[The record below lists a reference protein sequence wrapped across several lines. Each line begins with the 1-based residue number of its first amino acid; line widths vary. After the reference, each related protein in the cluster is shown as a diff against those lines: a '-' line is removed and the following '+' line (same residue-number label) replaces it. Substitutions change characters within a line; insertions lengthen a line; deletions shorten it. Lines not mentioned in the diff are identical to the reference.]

1 MDHRPGLQVTY
12 IRTME
17 TTEHGPVPGGDYKTR
32 WQAVAMACCP
42 WSRLKKG
49 MEKMTVKL
57 SKCLTTVV
65 WRGTQKLEEPCFGIE
80 FQTSYLMRQTGCS
93 CAHKQVMC
101 KHTYLLFHFCFIRGH
116 KWNVSQHSC
125 LNHAHLSTTAV
136 RSGLPWN
143 GNRDYSVWLCE
154 KLWHDCE
161 WLNDF
166 KN

>member
-1 MDHRPGLQVTY
+1 MALFLVVITKPDDRLWPWLVVLGLDS
-12 IRTME
+12 RK
-17 TTEHGPVPGGDYKTR
+17 GWRK
-32 WQAVAMACCP
+32 WQ
-42 WSRLKKG
+42 WSR
-49 MEKMTVKL
+49 
-57 SKCLTTVV
+57 LTTVV

-93 CAHKQVMC
+93 CAHKPVMC

-125 LNHAHLSTTAV
+125 LNHVHLSTTAV
-136 RSGLPWN
+136 SGGLPLN
-143 GNRDYSVWLCE
+143 GNRDHSVWLCE